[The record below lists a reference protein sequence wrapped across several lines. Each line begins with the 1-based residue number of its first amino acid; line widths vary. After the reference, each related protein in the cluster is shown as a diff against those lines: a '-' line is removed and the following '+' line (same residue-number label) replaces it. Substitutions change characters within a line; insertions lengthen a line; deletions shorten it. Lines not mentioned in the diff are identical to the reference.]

1 LPWCPAI
8 RREKPGIAHNNA
20 STSRTGGGN
29 IKAIRIIEELH
40 SSGRVFWRR
49 SSHGIYDD
57 GRLLSLKLVN
67 RSDLSA
73 HDALFKPVY
82 LIVVRR
88 DDENIIQAQRMRNA
102 VTVNPSGSR
111 PREVLNDGGDAVD
124 LFR

>member
-20 STSRTGGGN
+20 STSRTGGG
-29 IKAIRIIEELH
+29 
-40 SSGRVFWRR
+40 
-49 SSHGIYDD
+49 
-57 GRLLSLKLVN
+57 N